1 MKIAPSVLS
10 ADFANLGR
18 EVEKVSLAGADYI
31 HLDVMDGIFVP
42 NISFGAG
49 VIKSIRPYTS
59 VPFDVHLMIEKPR
72 RYINDFLNAGADII
86 TIHKEAEP
94 ELDKTIRE
102 IKLGGARCGISIKPA
117 TDVNDVLEYLPFI
130 DLVLVMTV
138 EPGFGGQS
146 FIADMMSKVRVLRN
160 EIDKNAFSTLIEVD
174 GGIDSNTVKI
184 AEKAGVDICVA
195 GTSVYKAAD
204 VKKAISTLKLSQK

>member
-10 ADFANLGR
+10 ADFANLGK

-31 HLDVMDGIFVP
+31 HLDVMDGLFVP

-59 VPFDVHLMIEKPR
+59 VPFDVHLMIERPR
-72 RYINDFLNAGADII
+72 RYIKDFLNAGADII

-94 ELDKTIRE
+94 ELDKTIQE
-102 IKLGGARCGISIKPA
+102 IKFGGAQCGISIKPA
-117 TDVNDVLEYLPFI
+117 TDVNDVLKYLPFI

-146 FIADMMSKVRVLRN
+146 FMADMMSKVKVLRR

-184 AEKAGVDICVA
+184 AEKSGADICVA

-204 VKKAISTLKLSQK
+204 VKKAIDTLKLSKK

>member
-1 MKIAPSVLS
+1 MKIAPSILS
-10 ADFANLGR
+10 ADFASLGK

-31 HLDVMDGIFVP
+31 HLDVMDGMFVP
-42 NISFGAG
+42 NITFGAG
-49 VIKSIRPYTS
+49 VIKSIRPYTTL
-59 VPFDVHLMIEKPR
+59 PFDVHLMVERPS
-72 RYINDFLNAGADII
+72 RYIKDFLNAGADII
-86 TIHKEAEP
+86 TIHMEAEP
-94 ELDKTIRE
+94 EIDKTIRK

-117 TDVNDVLEYLPFI
+117 TDVDEVLKYLPFI

-146 FIADMMSKVRVLRN
+146 FIADMMSKVEVLRR

-174 GGIDSNTVKI
+174 GGIDSNSVKI

-195 GTSVYKAAD
+195 GTSVYKASD
-204 VKKAISTLKLSQK
+204 VKKAINILKLN